1 MRFTLNITMLEPD
14 QYIPLAQAAE
24 AAGFYAASVS
34 DSIFYPK
41 EVIGEYPYHKGREF
55 LDGKPFIEP
64 FVAIGAMA
72 ASTKTLR
79 FSTYV
84 LKMAIREPLV
94 LAKSVLSAS
103 AFFLAVSASSA
114 AFFLASSSFSLPALG
129 SFFAV
134 GLALLFSFTVLPSVF
149 ASDFASEGV
158 ALSVGLMVSRL
169 AGTVVFLMM

>member
-1 MRFTLNITMLEPD
+1 MNSRSPLLLVMVER
-14 QYIPLAQAAE
+14 IPESKDILARLARSQLSARAA
-24 AAGFYAASVS
+24 AC
-34 DSIFYPK
+34 
-41 EVIGEYPYHKGREF
+41 
-55 LDGKPFIEP
+55 
-64 FVAIGAMA
+64 
-72 ASTKTLR
+72 
-79 FSTYV
+79 
-84 LKMAIREPLV
+84 
-94 LAKSVLSAS
+94 LSAS

-169 AGTVVFLMM
+169 AGTVVFLGCCTTFLAGTLAGGGWSL